1 MLIKTLVENNAISP
15 EFNTEHGL
23 SLYIETGGTKLLFDM
38 GASGLFLENARK
50 LGVDIAE
57 VDFALVSHGHYDHGG
72 GLKLF
77 LEENMKAKVFLR
89 QQAFFK
95 RYSKRE
101 NDELHEIGLDRE
113 LASSERVVFTP
124 DQINIAE
131 GIELFSN
138 VTGRELFS
146 SSNGT
151 LMSEKDGQIIEDPF
165 GHEQNLIITE
175 AGKTALFAGCA
186 HNGIVNILKEF
197 MRLKGALPDTVFGG
211 FHLYNP
217 YTKQSEAPE
226 LVEKIGILLKNGRTK
241 YYTGHCT
248 GLESYGHLKRILGDQ
263 LEYLA
268 TGSVIYL

>member
-15 EFNTEHGL
+15 EFHTEHGL
-23 SLYIETGGTKLLFDM
+23 SLYVETGKTKFLFDM

-50 LGVDIAE
+50 LGVDIAS
-57 VDFALVSHGHYDHGG
+57 VDFAVVSHGHYDHGG

-77 LEENMKAKVFLR
+77 LQENSKAKVFLR
-89 QQAFFK
+89 QTAFLR

-101 NDELHEIGLDRE
+101 NEWREIGLDRE
-113 LASSERVVFTP
+113 LEGSERLVLTP
-124 DQINIAE
+124 DRFEIAE

-146 SSNGT
+146 VCSSA
-151 LMSEKDGQIIEDPF
+151 LMVEKDGAVIQDPF
-165 GHEQNLIITE
+165 EHEQNLIVAE
-175 AGKTALFAGCA
+175 AGKTALFAGCG

-197 MRLKGALPDTVFGG
+197 MRLKGTPPDTVFGG
-211 FHLYNP
+211 FHLFNP
-217 YTKQSEAPE
+217 STKTSESVE
-226 LVEKIGILLKNGRTK
+226 LVEKIGGFLKNGHTK

-248 GLESYGHLKRILGDQ
+248 GMESYGHLKEILGER

-268 TGSVIYL
+268 TGSVIHL